1 MTGKIRVGM
10 KIRIW
15 MKTEKNRM
23 RVEAGRITA
32 LLALVLVFMLVM
44 ILVGA
49 GCGPES
55 PEAPE
60 TPKSSKTEQIPPD
73 QEMPE
78 PAELP
83 VKAEGAA
90 VFRKAPDAFV
100 PLFADDLDFAD
111 LKSAVEGSLA
121 WYRRMA
127 PDTVI
132 SFGSDTYTAGH
143 MADGLAQF
151 LRLIET
157 GPTPERLN
165 EEILRHFHVYGFFE
179 DDQPRNVLFTGYYE
193 PLLRGSLEPGATF
206 RYPLYS
212 RPRDLV
218 TINLSEF
225 SPDLP
230 KETLVGRHTGQAVV
244 PYFSRQ
250 QIDGADALAGRADPI
265 AWVDDPVDLFFLHVQ
280 GSGRLELDNG
290 ETRHIHF
297 HISNGLPYRSIGK
310 YLIDAGK
317 ISKEAVSMQSIRAY
331 LKTRPDEMRQILDY
345 NPRYI
350 FFQTRNH
357 GAKGCFAIELT
368 PGRSIALDRRL
379 FPPAALAFIQTQKP
393 VTADDG
399 AIREWID
406 FSRFVVN
413 QDTGSAI
420 IGPGRADIFWGHGPY
435 AEAAAG
441 HMKHPGQLFFLV
453 ARSPTNKP

>member
-1 MTGKIRVGM
+1 M

-15 MKTEKNRM
+15 MKTGKNRM
-23 RVEAGRITA
+23 RVETGRITA
-32 LLALVLVFMLVM
+32 VRVLVFMLVM
-44 ILVGA
+44 ALAGA
-49 GCGPES
+49 GCGPET
-55 PEAPE
+55 PEAPGIPE
-60 TPKSSKTEQIPPD
+60 SSKPLEIVEIPAD
-73 QEMPE
+73 QEILK
-78 PAELP
+78 PAEIP
-83 VKAEGAA
+83 AKEERAA
-90 VFRKAPDAFV
+90 VFRKAPDAVV

-111 LKSAVEGSLA
+111 LQTAVEGSLA

-127 PDTVI
+127 ADALI
-132 SFGSDTYTAGH
+132 AFGSDAYTAGH
-143 MADGLAQF
+143 MADSLEQF
-151 LRLIET
+151 LRLMET

-165 EEILRHFHVYGFFE
+165 EEIRRHFHVYGFFE
-179 DDQPRNVLFTGYYE
+179 DDQPREVLFTGYYE
-193 PLLRGSLEPGATF
+193 PLLRGSLEPDATF
-206 RYPLYS
+206 RYPLYG

-225 SPDLP
+225 SPALP

-250 QIDGADALAGRADPI
+250 QIDGSDVLAGRADPI

-290 ETRHIHF
+290 ETRHVHF
-297 HISNGLPYRSIGK
+297 HLSNGLPYRSIGK
-310 YLIDAGK
+310 YLIDEGK
-317 ISKEAVSMQSIRAY
+317 ISKEAVSMQSIRTY
-331 LKTRPDEMRQILDY
+331 LKTHPDEMRQILDY

-357 GAKGCFAIELT
+357 GPKGCFAIELT
-368 PGRSIALDRRL
+368 PGRSIALDRKL
-379 FPPAALAFIQTQKP
+379 FPPAALAFVRTQKP
-393 VTADDG
+393 VAADDG
-399 AIREWID
+399 AIREWVD

-435 AEAAAG
+435 AETAAG

-453 ARSPTNKP
+453 ARSPTNTH